1 MSEEINILIT
11 LPLANEL
18 VEQVAQVSD
27 RFVVTLMPAQE
38 ASEIPSEVWEQAEVL
53 YTMHTLPE
61 PEQSPNLRWV
71 QSYLSGVDKIRGE
84 EIFKQE
90 DIQLTTMSGAN
101 ASQVAE
107 HAVTMIM
114 ALGHQLTDIFSLQQ
128 RSEWMT
134 SKGTRYIPRELRDS
148 TVGIVG
154 YGSIGRQIARLVHG
168 FGATILATKRDVKQ
182 PEDHGYTP
190 ENMGDP
196 DGDYFTR
203 LYPPEA
209 IRSMFK
215 ECDFVVVTVPLTHS
229 TLGLIGPAQIAAMK
243 PGAFLVDVSRGG
255 VVDHTALVTALTEG
269 RLGGAALDV
278 FPQEPL
284 PTDHPLWSLPNVII
298 TPHVAGFSPEYNV
311 RANELFVENLY
322 RYVAGDPL
330 LNPVDLSREY

>member
-11 LPLANEL
+11 LPLADEL
-18 VEQVAQVSD
+18 VEQIAQVSD
-27 RFVVTLMPAQE
+27 RFAVTLLPARE
-38 ASEIPSEVWEQAEVL
+38 ASEIPGEVWEQAEVL
-53 YTMHTLPE
+53 YTMYTLPE
-61 PEQSPNLRWV
+61 PEQSPNLKWV
-71 QSYLSGVDKIRGE
+71 QSYLSGIDKIRGE
-84 EIFKQE
+84 ELFKQE
-90 DIQLTTMSGAN
+90 NIQLTTMSGAN

-114 ALGHQLTDIFSLQQ
+114 ALGHQLPEIFDLQQ

-134 SKGTRYIPRELRDS
+134 SKGTRYIPRELRGS

-154 YGSIGRQIARLVHG
+154 YGSIGRQIARLVHA
-168 FGATILATKRDVKQ
+168 FGAKVLATKRDVKQ
-182 PEDHGYTP
+182 PEDPGYTP

-196 DGDYFTR
+196 EGDYFTR
-203 LYPPEA
+203 LYPPQA

-215 ECDFVVVTVPLTHS
+215 ECDFVVVTVPLTRR
-229 TLGLIGPAQIAAMK
+229 TQGLIGPAQIASLK

-255 VVDHTALVTALTEG
+255 VVDHPALVTALTEG
-269 RLGGAALDV
+269 KLGGAALDV

-330 LNPVDLSREY
+330 LNPVDLIREY

>member
-11 LPLANEL
+11 LPLADEL
-18 VEQVAQVSD
+18 AEQIAQVSD
-27 RFVVTLMPAQE
+27 RFVVNLLPAQE

-53 YTMHTLPE
+53 YTMYTLPE
-61 PEQSPNLRWV
+61 PEQAPKLSWV
-71 QSYLSGVDKIRGE
+71 QCYLSGVDKIREE
-84 EIFKQE
+84 EIFKKE
-90 DIQLTTMSGAN
+90 GIQLTTMSGAN

-107 HAVTMIM
+107 HAFTMIM
-114 ALGHQLTDIFSLQQ
+114 ALGHHLPEMFNLQQ
-128 RSEWMT
+128 SAEWMT
-134 SKGTRYIPRELRDS
+134 SKGTRYIPRELRGS

-168 FGATILATKRDVKQ
+168 FGAKVLATKRDVKQ
-182 PEDHGYTP
+182 PEDHGYTA

-203 LYPPEA
+203 LYPPQA

-215 ECDFVVVTVPLTHS
+215 ECDFVVVTVPLTRR
-229 TLGLIGPAQIAAMK
+229 TQGLIGPAQISSMK
-243 PGAFLVDVSRGG
+243 PGAFLIDVSRGG
-255 VVDHTALVTALTEG
+255 VVDHTALVTALTEE

-298 TPHVAGFSPEYNV
+298 TPHVAGFSPAYNT

-322 RYVAGDPL
+322 RYVAKDPL
-330 LNPVDLSREY
+330 LNPVDLTKEY